1 MWHNMMDA
9 LPKDCEWVI
18 GGDFNM
24 TERREDKSNDCGRV
38 INAVEKMTWSGL
50 LNGFQ
55 LHDSFIYQG
64 GPRLSWNNGQSARA
78 RRLARLDRFHTPS
91 SSRLGIKNVEYFIHG
106 YTVGSDHAPVQFG
119 IQVGNNATRGTAF
132 KWNIS
137 HLKGEITE
145 ALEEKWTSLPEGA
158 SFFHKLRNTTRFY
171 RYFSK
176 IKAKKFRKKE
186 LDTKARLEV
195 ALATLHED
203 AYDTGKQG
211 EVSRLTKVMEEL
223 ENKKARGATIRA
235 RVKWQGVGD
244 KCSAEFFKSVR
255 QKNTQAVITELKD
268 IDGRIC
274 TRRKDLD
281 RICLDFYRKLYAF
294 KEILE
299 EALEEVFTGFPVTFN
314 DIVNVTTIKEIT
326 ERDLG
331 AVVRDL
337 AKGKTPGHEG
347 LSIEFSQRLWPTI
360 GVDFHKMLLSSMEE
374 GNLYNGVT
382 KGLIRLKTNS
392 SSHN

>member
-1 MWHNMMDA
+1 M
-9 LPKDCEWVI
+9 
-18 GGDFNM
+18 
-24 TERREDKSNDCGRV
+24 
-38 INAVEKMTWSGL
+38 
-50 LNGFQ
+50 
-55 LHDSFIYQG
+55 
-64 GPRLSWNNGQSARA
+64 
-78 RRLARLDRFHTPS
+78 
-91 SSRLGIKNVEYFIHG
+91 
-106 YTVGSDHAPVQFG
+106 
-119 IQVGNNATRGTAF
+119 
-132 KWNIS
+132 
-137 HLKGEITE
+137 
-145 ALEEKWTSLPEGA
+145 
-158 SFFHKLRNTTRFY
+158 
-171 RYFSK
+171 
-176 IKAKKFRKKE
+176 
-186 LDTKARLEV
+186 DTKARLEV

-331 AVVRDL
+331 AVVRYL
-337 AKGKTPGHEG
+337 VKGKTPGHEG